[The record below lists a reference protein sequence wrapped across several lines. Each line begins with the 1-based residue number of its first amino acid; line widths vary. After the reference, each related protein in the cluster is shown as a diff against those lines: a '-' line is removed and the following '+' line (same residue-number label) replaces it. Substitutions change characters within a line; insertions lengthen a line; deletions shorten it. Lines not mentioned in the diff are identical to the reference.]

1 MLEMVR
7 FHRPR
12 SVKREAE
19 DIARLEHGRG
29 WRYVEIHLENQYLLR
44 SYNSVT
50 GLFEGNIPL
59 GESQNQRIR
68 AEKLLADPAKKFME
82 IPKPTGTRLSQ
93 QWLDTDEQQKKALSQ
108 IWVQVR
114 ARHEYILSSL
124 GFDQEDINYDLA
136 ILSVGSDPEHVASIE
151 KRNAEILAEIAARY
165 AKKVAKFENS
175 INQKQCVAEQSEKLS
190 VPTRSKVKTR
200 KLPKT
205 DDQKNSVEAVS
216 GLSATPVS
224 SAASPSPK
232 VLVRKSSYVIFQS
245 MFPTPNFEER
255 TNTVPWDS
263 LLVNTMPDAG
273 FLAI

>member
-1 MLEMVR
+1 MVR

-44 SYNSVT
+44 SYNS
-50 GLFEGNIPL
+50 
-59 GESQNQRIR
+59 R
-68 AEKLLADPAKKFME
+68 
-82 IPKPTGTRLSQ
+82 
-93 QWLDTDEQQKKALSQ
+93 KALISQ

-200 KLPKT
+200 KLPKA